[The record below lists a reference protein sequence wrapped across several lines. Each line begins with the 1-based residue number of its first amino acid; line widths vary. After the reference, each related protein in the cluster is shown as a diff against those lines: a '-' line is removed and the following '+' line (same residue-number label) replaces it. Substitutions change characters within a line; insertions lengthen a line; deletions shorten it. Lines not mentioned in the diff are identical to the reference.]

1 MKAKR
6 SIYVKLRGWIVT
18 IVSRAVETADV
29 SKKPLPFNS
38 ENMSNLFAV
47 QQVGHVNVIELI
59 LPDEL
64 DSVEFDKLNDSM
76 LHLFD
81 GRSSE
86 RWILDLSKTQYV
98 GSAVLG
104 LMVNVRQHVKT
115 AQGKLVIC
123 SLSRTLNDIF
133 HASSLER
140 LFTIAKN
147 RNEALKLL

>member
-1 MKAKR
+1 MPAQYFQVLN
-6 SIYVKLRGWIVT
+6 I
-18 IVSRAVETADV
+18 
-29 SKKPLPFNS
+29 NS
-38 ENMSNLFAV
+38 A
-47 QQVGHVNVIELI
+47 NVIELL

-64 DSVEFDKLNDSM
+64 DSVEFDKLNETM

-86 RWILDLSKTQYV
+86 NWILDLSKTEYV

-115 AQGKLVIC
+115 GKGKLIIC

-140 LFTIAKN
+140 LFTITKTRA
-147 RNEALKLL
+147 EALKLL

>member
-1 MKAKR
+1 MPAQYFQVVQVN
-6 SIYVKLRGWIVT
+6 SI
-18 IVSRAVETADV
+18 
-29 SKKPLPFNS
+29 
-38 ENMSNLFAV
+38 
-47 QQVGHVNVIELI
+47 NVIELL

-64 DSVEFDKLNDSM
+64 DSVEFYKLNETM

-86 RWILDLSKTQYV
+86 NWILDLAKTEYV

-104 LMVNVRQHVKT
+104 LMVNIRQHVKT
-115 AQGKLVIC
+115 GKGRLIIC

-140 LFTIAKN
+140 LFTIAKT
-147 RNEALKLL
+147 RAEALKLM